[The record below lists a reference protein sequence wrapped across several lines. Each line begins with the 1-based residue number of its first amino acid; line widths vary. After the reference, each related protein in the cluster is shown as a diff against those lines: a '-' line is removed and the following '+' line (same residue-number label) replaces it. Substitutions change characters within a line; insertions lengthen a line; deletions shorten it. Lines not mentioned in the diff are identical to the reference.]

1 MAPAPRARARPA
13 RHPLSSYLVKLVPG
27 ETNARLWRSVWSDT
41 LLYGSPH
48 ETQRNYCTGCGTGCS
63 TGCSTECSAS
73 RCGRGICRLGHAE
86 TGAEA
91 RHSRDARG
99 VGHGGGAGPAP
110 ASGKRDSTYKK
121 SISERRRRLVLERYY
136 DERRPHAAGGGGAAQ
151 LEIYTRSRRKSSTS
165 VRRAATRDPRPATRV
180 CGAVRQPYRR
190 GGNSHAHR
198 PGPVRRS
205 RGRDAPR
212 APGPRDVDR
221 FAQSVSDPRHAA
233 HTQPKPARPQ
243 CNAQRGSRNNT
254 RTCKTYGMR
263 ANGIAKKTDHVAL
276 KRPSVTPSEGHS
288 VRPRSG
294 YRDYR
299 P

>member
-136 DERRPHAAGGGGAAQ
+136 DERRPCGRGRGRGSA
-151 LEIYTRSRRKSSTS
+151 EIYTRSRRKSSS
-165 VRRAATRDPRPATRV
+165 VRRAATRDPRPACAVPCDNRTGEVVTVTRT
-180 CGAVRQPYRR
+180 A
-190 GGNSHAHR
+190 
-198 PGPVRRS
+198 PGPYDGPAV
-205 RGRDAPR
+205 DAPR